1 LKLKNL
7 VELLVLFFLDFSGS
21 NVRVIGTSGVGARL
35 LFDLVRPIGVIY
47 VFFIDGATYISG
59 QIFEAII
66 GFDGRR
72 FNNILYKMFIFV
84 VGPVV
89 VVLLAIYIPILIF
102 VMVMYRLFGSVLAPV
117 VISFMLFFTSI
128 VALVCLFV
136 GFLLKLVSH
145 SRIIAITG
153 VFNASY
159 RNIFIAHRPPI
170 RVWLLSIFGVLLY
183 YMSAFSWYY
192 LFNRYYYYNRHHPF
206 GHGWLWSDSPYNGC
220 AIPPSLA
227 TQVSPFGGV
236 FSNFSLFEWFNAH
249 SVLLAR
255 LQYLV
260 GISGDSV
267 LRTVYYQVEIVYIIA
282 GIILLV
288 SFVFRNS
295 QQSSS
300 FLGRTL

>member
-72 FNNILYKMFIFV
+72 FNNIL
-84 VGPVV
+84 
-89 VVLLAIYIPILIF
+89 
-102 VMVMYRLFGSVLAPV
+102 YRLFGSVLAPV